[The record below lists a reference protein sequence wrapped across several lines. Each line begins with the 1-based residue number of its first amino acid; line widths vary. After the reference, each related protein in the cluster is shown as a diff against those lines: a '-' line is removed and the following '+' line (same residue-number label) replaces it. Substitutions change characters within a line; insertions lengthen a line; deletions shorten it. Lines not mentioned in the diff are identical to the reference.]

1 MLCAMNTFE
10 RATKEACYALGIAI
24 FSLLLIG
31 HLLYSAYKP
40 ARARAPLAPK
50 PAGEMHP
57 INVENWVPSAM
68 AWTVPSRKGRE

>member
-1 MLCAMNTFE
+1 MLRAMNTFE
-10 RATKEACYALGIAI
+10 RAAKEACYALGIAI
-24 FSLLLIG
+24 FSLLLVG

-40 ARARAPLAPK
+40 ARARAPIAPK

-57 INVENWVPSAM
+57 ANVESWLPSAM